1 MYPIC
6 FFPSVLESITQLYNL
21 WICKDVFL
29 ATWVTG
35 RVPDSSPS
43 PYRSQSPIKRAPL
56 ILTPS
61 RSTACLLVS
70 FLGTEKLREAR
81 LIRGDIDDG
90 DDQQATEDE
99 RVLETTEG
107 ADAT

>member
-1 MYPIC
+1 
-6 FFPSVLESITQLYNL
+6 
-21 WICKDVFL
+21 
-29 ATWVTG
+29 
-35 RVPDSSPS
+35 
-43 PYRSQSPIKRAPL
+43 
-56 ILTPS
+56 
-61 RSTACLLVS
+61 LLVS

-99 RVLETTEG
+99 RVLGTTEG